1 MNTPKAN
8 AAEITHPL
16 RHQLEL
22 VICVYPVLDE
32 AACDRTTL
40 KSLGHPSQTMS
51 GAKRLVAAPMSP
63 AFTESIQRCA
73 SSTRSGV
80 VDSSGISRLSPGQAG
95 GSALDRLAPH

>member
-22 VICVYPVLDE
+22 VICLYPVLDE

-40 KSLGHPSQTMS
+40 KSLEHPLPDDLW
-51 GAKRLVAAPMSP
+51 GEEA
-63 AFTESIQRCA
+63 RCRA
-73 SSTRSGV
+73 DVPGV
-80 VDSSGISRLSPGQAG
+80 
-95 GSALDRLAPH
+95 H